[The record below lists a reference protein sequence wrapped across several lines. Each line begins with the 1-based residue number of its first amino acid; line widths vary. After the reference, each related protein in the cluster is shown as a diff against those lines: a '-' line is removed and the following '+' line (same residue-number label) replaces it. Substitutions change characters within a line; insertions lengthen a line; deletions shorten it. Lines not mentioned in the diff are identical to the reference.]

1 MNGWQGLLNL
11 VFKHQC
17 ALCHEVADLPLCPS
31 CQQKIQQHR
40 RPQPAQLGRVLA
52 WGTYRDE
59 LRTAIAALKYH
70 NRPQLAELFGHWL
83 GATWQAVPHQKNLPN
98 QRSRPLVV
106 PIPMNAEKR
115 RERGFDQAELLAR
128 SFSHYAHLPYCA
140 RGLERVKQT
149 EPLFNLNPSQR
160 QQAIAGAFSLGKGLQ
175 RRGLQRRKSKRP
187 ILLVDD
193 IFTTGTTAKAAAQVL
208 RHHEFS
214 VQGIVVLAA
223 VAHKRK
229 QTRQSKKTQP
239 RRPTSDEH

>member
-17 ALCHEVADLPLCPS
+17 ALCYQVADDPLCPS
-31 CQQKIQQHR
+31 CQQKIQQLR
-40 RPQPAQLGRVLA
+40 RQPPSQPGRVLA

-59 LRTAIAALKYH
+59 LRAAIVALKYH
-70 NRPQLAELFGHWL
+70 NHPQLAELFGHWL
-83 GATWQAVPHQKNLPN
+83 GAAWQALPSHGSSKR
-98 QRSRPLVV
+98 RSRPLVV
-106 PIPMNAEKR
+106 PIPMNADKR
-115 RERGFDQAELLAR
+115 KERGFDQAELLAR

-160 QQAIAGAFSLGKGLQ
+160 QKAIAGAFGIGKGLAN
-175 RRGLQRRKSKRP
+175 RKTKRP

-208 RHHEFS
+208 RHHGLH
-214 VQGIVVLAA
+214 VQSIVVLAA
-223 VAHKRK
+223 TARKR
-229 QTRQSKKTQP
+229 QRTRRKGQAP
-239 RRPTSDEH
+239 RPN